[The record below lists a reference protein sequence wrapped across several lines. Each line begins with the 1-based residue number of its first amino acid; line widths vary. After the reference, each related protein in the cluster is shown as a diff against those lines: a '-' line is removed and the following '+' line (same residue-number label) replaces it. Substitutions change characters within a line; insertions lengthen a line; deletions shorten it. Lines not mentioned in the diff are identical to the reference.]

1 VLLLQVTKLMLP
13 HFRYTL
19 NINCN
24 ARQSLINEG
33 GTIETGF
40 TPGAY
45 ALRLS
50 SAAYKS
56 WRFKQQALPTELVSR
71 WGSSSSSNRDNTTHH
86 TWQCMSVHRI
96 ACPKVVHV
104 PATHILQLLPVAVAY
119 YDIKSS

>member
-1 VLLLQVTKLMLP
+1 LKLPPALTTSPLLLQVTKLMLP

-33 GTIETGF
+33 GTIETAF

-56 WRFKQQALPTELVSR
+56 WRFTHQALPTELDSR
-71 WGSSSSSNRDNTTHH
+71 
-86 TWQCMSVHRI
+86 
-96 ACPKVVHV
+96 
-104 PATHILQLLPVAVAY
+104 
-119 YDIKSS
+119 

>member
-1 VLLLQVTKLMLP
+1 MLWHHAPLLLQVTKLMLP

-33 GTIETGF
+33 GTIETAF

-50 SAAYKS
+50 SVAYKL
-56 WRFKQQALPTELVSR
+56 WRFTHQALPTELNSR
-71 WGSSSSSNRDNTTHH
+71 
-86 TWQCMSVHRI
+86 
-96 ACPKVVHV
+96 
-104 PATHILQLLPVAVAY
+104 
-119 YDIKSS
+119 